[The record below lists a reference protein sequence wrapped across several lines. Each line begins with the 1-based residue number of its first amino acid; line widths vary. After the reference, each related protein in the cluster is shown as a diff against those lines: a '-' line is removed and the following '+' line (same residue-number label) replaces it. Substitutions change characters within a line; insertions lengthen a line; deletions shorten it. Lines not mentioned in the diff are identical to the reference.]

1 MRSAITDGVVFS
13 GTITSNVRG
22 QIIFRAFVLLSVNR
36 DMTKLNG
43 RFRRGATL
51 FFFFNRPQ
59 VGLGNMAEIRGH
71 RRNKNAPG
79 NLPRV
84 LIDTYL
90 RGGPA

>member
-51 FFFFNRPQ
+51 FFFLI
-59 VGLGNMAEIRGH
+59 GLKLGSEIWPKYAGTVETKM
-71 RRNKNAPG
+71 RREIF
-79 NLPRV
+79 RES
-84 LIDTYL
+84 
-90 RGGPA
+90 